1 MTSAL
6 EILYKAK
13 IFLAIQKKPLKKPQS
28 PKPET
33 TLLPQMKTTEFCC
46 DLVIPVLVGHDWYGC

>member
-13 IFLAIQKKPLKKPQS
+13 IFLAIQKKNPKNPQ
-28 PKPET
+28 PPNQTET

-46 DLVIPVLVGHDWYGC
+46 DPVIPVLVGHD